1 MENLNDQL
9 WAGGSKAIDNLMK
22 IDHLK
27 QINNY
32 DWKVQLSKFQT
43 SCINYLNSFGN
54 NTYQKQDHYLN

>member
-9 WAGGSKAIDNLMK
+9 WAGGSKAIDNLIK
-22 IDHLK
+22 IDHLQ

-32 DWKVQLSKFQT
+32 DWKAQIAKFQT
-43 SCINYLNSFGN
+43 SCIDYLSSLGN